1 MLRVD
6 CDSQRHV
13 DGGHGLLACRSQ
25 LLRWEG
31 FSECAVS
38 ACGTGN
44 VPVLPA
50 ETSLAR
56 EAEERYAKHEVS
68 WEDVALRFEDAPRA

>member
-1 MLRVD
+1 MLRVAYED
-6 CDSQRHV
+6 HDHV
-13 DGGHGLLACRSQ
+13 GGGHGLLASRIQ
-25 LLRWEG
+25 LLMWEG
-31 FSECAVS
+31 LLECAVS

-56 EAEERYAKHEVS
+56 EAEERYAKHEGS